1 MPDRAARMKWL
12 RYWWPAL
19 VWAVVISG
27 FSTGAFT
34 SDNTSHYIIP
44 ILRFFL
50 PHAAPE
56 TLDFLHH
63 IIRKCGHLTEYF
75 ILSMLILRGNRAGEK
90 GMHVRWALVTILII
104 ACYAALDEYHQS
116 FVPGRTAA
124 VGDVLIDTSGGIA
137 AQLVASL
144 FILLGTAREKRL
156 QDERNAARTLPSNT
170 A

>member
-1 MPDRAARMKWL
+1 MKWL

-19 VWAVVISG
+19 IWAVVISG

-34 SDNTSHYIIP
+34 SDNTSHFIIP

-56 TLDFLHH
+56 TLEFLHH

-75 ILSMLILRGNRAGEK
+75 ILSMLILRGIRAGEK
-90 GMHVRWALVTILII
+90 GLYLRWALVTILIV

-124 VGDVLIDTSGGIA
+124 AGDVLIDTSGGIA
-137 AQLVASL
+137 AQIVASL
-144 FILLGTAREKRL
+144 FVLLGKAREKRHE
-156 QDERNAARTLPSNT
+156 DERKAAAAAPINT

>member
-1 MPDRAARMKWL
+1 MKWL

-19 VWAVVISG
+19 VWAVVISL
-27 FSTGAFT
+27 FSTGLFK
-34 SDNTSHYIIP
+34 SDNTGHLIIP

-50 PHAAPE
+50 PHASAE

-75 ILSMLILRGNRAGEK
+75 ILSMLILRGIRAGEK
-90 GMHVRWALVTILII
+90 GLYLRWVLVTILIVVG
-104 ACYAALDEYHQS
+104 YAALDEYHQS

-124 VGDVLIDTSGGIA
+124 VGDVLIDTTGGIA
-137 AQLVASL
+137 AQIVASL
-144 FILLGTAREKRL
+144 VVLLRKAREKRHE
-156 QDERNAARTLPSNT
+156 DEKKAAVAIPSST

>member
-1 MPDRAARMKWL
+1 MKWL

-19 VWAVVISG
+19 IWAVAISV

-34 SDNTSHYIIP
+34 ADNTGHFILP

-50 PHAAPE
+50 PQAAPE
-56 TLDFLHH
+56 TLAFLHH

-75 ILSMLILRGNRAGEK
+75 ILSMLILRGIRAGEK
-90 GMHVRWALVTILII
+90 GLYLRWVLVTILII

-124 VGDVLIDTSGGIA
+124 VGDVLIDTTGGIA
-137 AQLVASL
+137 AQIVASL
-144 FILLGTAREKRL
+144 FVLLGKARDKRHE
-156 QDERNAARTLPSNT
+156 DERKAAATIPSST
-170 A
+170 G

>member
-1 MPDRAARMKWL
+1 MSWL
-12 RYWWPAL
+12 RYWWPAIL
-19 VWAVVISG
+19 WAVVISI
-27 FSTGAFT
+27 FSTGLFK
-34 SDNTSHYIIP
+34 SDNTGSVIIP

-50 PHAAPE
+50 SHASAD

-75 ILSMLILRGNRAGEK
+75 ILSMLILRGIRAGEK
-90 GMHVRWALVTILII
+90 GLYLRWVLITILIV

-124 VGDVLIDTSGGIA
+124 VGDVLIDTTGGIA

-144 FILLGTAREKRL
+144 FVLLAKARDQRHK
-156 QDERNAARTLPSNT
+156 DERKAAGAAPINT

>member
-1 MPDRAARMKWL
+1 MNWL

-19 VWAVVISG
+19 VWAVVISA
-27 FSTGAFT
+27 FSTATFT
-34 SDNTSHYIIP
+34 SDNTSHVIIP
-44 ILRFFL
+44 MLRFFL
-50 PHAAPE
+50 PHASAE

-75 ILSMLILRGNRAGEK
+75 ILSMLILRGIRAGEK
-90 GMHVRWALVTILII
+90 GLYLRWVLVTILIV

-124 VGDVLIDTSGGIA
+124 VGDVLIDTTGGIA
-137 AQLVASL
+137 AQIVASL
-144 FILLGTAREKRL
+144 FVLLGKAREKRHE
-156 QDERNAARTLPSNT
+156 DERKAAAAAPINS

>member
-1 MPDRAARMKWL
+1 MKWL

-19 VWAVVISG
+19 VWAVAISG

-56 TLDFLHH
+56 TLDLLHH
-63 IIRKCGHLTEYF
+63 IIRKCAHLTEYF
-75 ILSMLILRGNRAGEK
+75 ILSMLILRGIRAGEK

-104 ACYAALDEYHQS
+104 AGYAALDEYHQS

-137 AQLVASL
+137 AQIVASL
-144 FILLGTAREKRL
+144 FVLLGKAREKRL
-156 QDERNAARTLPSNT
+156 QDERSAAATIPSNT
-170 A
+170 V

>member
-1 MPDRAARMKWL
+1 MKWL

-27 FSTGAFT
+27 YSTGTFT

-44 ILRFFL
+44 ILRFLL

-75 ILSMLILRGNRAGEK
+75 ILSMLILRGIRAGEK
-90 GMHVRWALVTILII
+90 GLYLRWALITILIV

-124 VGDVLIDTSGGIA
+124 VGDVLIDTTGGIA
-137 AQLVASL
+137 AQIVASL
-144 FILLGTAREKRL
+144 FVLLGEAREKRL
-156 QDERNAARTLPSNT
+156 ENERKAAGVAPINT
-170 A
+170 

>member
-1 MPDRAARMKWL
+1 MNWL

-19 VWAVVISG
+19 IWALVISV
-27 FSTGAFT
+27 FSTGLFK
-34 SDNTSHYIIP
+34 SDNTGHVIIP
-44 ILRFFL
+44 MLRFLL
-50 PHAAPE
+50 PHASAE

-75 ILSMLILRGNRAGEK
+75 ILSMLILRGIRAGEK
-90 GMHVRWALVTILII
+90 GLYLRWVLVTILIV

-124 VGDVLIDTSGGIA
+124 VGDVLIDTTGGIA
-137 AQLVASL
+137 AQIVASL
-144 FILLGTAREKRL
+144 FVLLGKAREKRHE
-156 QDERNAARTLPSNT
+156 DERKAAEAAPINT

>member
-1 MPDRAARMKWL
+1 MKWL

-19 VWAVVISG
+19 LWAVVISM
-27 FSTGAFT
+27 FSTGLFK
-34 SDNTSHYIIP
+34 SDNTGHLIIP
-44 ILRFFL
+44 ILHFFL
-50 PHAAPE
+50 PHASVE
-56 TLDFLHH
+56 TLELLHH

-75 ILSMLILRGNRAGEK
+75 ILSMLILRGIRAGEK
-90 GMHVRWALVTILII
+90 GLYLRWALVTILIV
-104 ACYAALDEYHQS
+104 AGYAALDEYHQS

-144 FILLGTAREKRL
+144 FVLLGKAREKRH
-156 QDERNAARTLPSNT
+156 QDERNAAGTIPTNT

>member
-1 MPDRAARMKWL
+1 VKWI
-12 RYWWPAL
+12 RHWWPAL
-19 VWAVVISG
+19 IWALVISG
-27 FSTGAFT
+27 FSTITFT
-34 SDNTSHYIIP
+34 SENTRHFIIP
-44 ILRFFL
+44 ILHFLL
-50 PHAAPE
+50 PHASAE

-75 ILSMLILRGNRAGEK
+75 ILSMLILRGIRAGEK

-104 ACYAALDEYHQS
+104 AGYAALDEYHQS

-137 AQLVASL
+137 AQIVASL
-144 FILLGTAREKRL
+144 FVLLGKAREKRL
-156 QDERNAARTLPSNT
+156 QDETNAAGTIPTNT

>member
-1 MPDRAARMKWL
+1 MKWL

-34 SDNTSHYIIP
+34 STNTGHYIIP

-75 ILSMLILRGNRAGEK
+75 ILSMLILRGIRAGEK
-90 GMHVRWALVTILII
+90 GLYLRWVLVTILIV

-137 AQLVASL
+137 AQIVASL
-144 FILLGTAREKRL
+144 FVLLGKAREKRL
-156 QDERNAARTLPSNT
+156 QDRKIAAGTIPTNT
-170 A
+170 N

>member
-1 MPDRAARMKWL
+1 MKWL

-19 VWAVVISG
+19 IWAVVISG
-27 FSTGAFT
+27 FSAAAFT
-34 SDNTSHYIIP
+34 SDNTAHVIIP

-63 IIRKCGHLTEYF
+63 VIRKCAHLTEYF
-75 ILSMLILRGNRAGEK
+75 ILSMLILRGIRAGEK
-90 GMHVRWALVTILII
+90 GLYLRWVLVTILIV

-124 VGDVLIDTSGGIA
+124 VGDVLIDTTGGIA
-137 AQLVASL
+137 AQIVASL
-144 FILLGTAREKRL
+144 FFLLGKAREKRHE
-156 QDERNAARTLPSNT
+156 DERKAAEAAPINT

>member
-1 MPDRAARMKWL
+1 MKWL

-19 VWAVVISG
+19 VWAVVISL
-27 FSTGAFT
+27 FSTGLFK
-34 SDNTSHYIIP
+34 SDNTRHLIIP

-50 PHAAPE
+50 PHASAE

-75 ILSMLILRGNRAGEK
+75 ILSMLILRGIRAGEK
-90 GMHVRWALVTILII
+90 GLYLRWVRVTILIV
-104 ACYAALDEYHQS
+104 AGYAALDEYHQS

-124 VGDVLIDTSGGIA
+124 VGDVLIDTTGGIA
-137 AQLVASL
+137 AQIVASL
-144 FILLGTAREKRL
+144 VVLLRKAREKRHE
-156 QDERNAARTLPSNT
+156 DEKKAAAAIPSST

>member
-1 MPDRAARMKWL
+1 MRWL

-19 VWAVVISG
+19 IWAGVIAG

-34 SDNTSHYIIP
+34 SDNTGHIIIP

-75 ILSMLILRGNRAGEK
+75 ILSMLILRGIRAGEK
-90 GMHVRWALVTILII
+90 GLYLRWALVTILIVG
-104 ACYAALDEYHQS
+104 CYAALDEYHQS

-124 VGDVLIDTSGGIA
+124 VGDVLIDTTGGIA
-137 AQLVASL
+137 AQIVASL
-144 FILLGTAREKRL
+144 FVLLGKARDRRHE
-156 QDERNAARTLPSNT
+156 DERKAAGATPINT